1 MWEIP
6 SEFKFY
12 NVSTTDTGIQT
23 NLMFEHKVSKDFI
36 TSTAINHKNKN
47 ATLKYTANIQV
58 LLTTLS
64 HLPIYCTINVFYA
77 LIVLS
82 HKRKSRSQGLMSDWI
97 KQSHSSPSILRSL
110 PFLLLSPQ
118 DKKKAVPCFTNR
130 IVCRGT
136 ISRNVCFSLQFAQD
150 FCLHHGFRME
160 LVHFL
165 SNADLFPRIR
175 IGLWHDQYYV
185 ENGISPFQVRCVFGS
200 SLQSSWKKKTRPFIS
215 VQFKEIKITHL

>member
-47 ATLKYTANIQV
+47 ATLKCTANIQV

-64 HLPIYCTINVFYA
+64 HLPIYCTINIFYA

-97 KQSHSSPSILRSL
+97 KQSHSFPSILRSL
-110 PFLLLSPQ
+110 PFLLLSPR
-118 DKKKAVPCFTNR
+118 DKKKQYHA
-130 IVCRGT
+130 
-136 ISRNVCFSLQFAQD
+136 LQTELCAEGLSAEMFASVYN
-150 FCLHHGFRME
+150 LHKIFVYTMDLE
-160 LVHFL
+160 WNLYIFFL
-165 SNADLFPRIR
+165 TLTS
-175 IGLWHDQYYV
+175 
-185 ENGISPFQVRCVFGS
+185 FQ
-200 SLQSSWKKKTRPFIS
+200 
-215 VQFKEIKITHL
+215 E